1 MIVFFHFGALSIYR
15 RCSESSRI
23 FPSAMTTP
31 LVFALLVNVIE
42 GAAPRACARANERA
56 LSAPDQSACSGA
68 NGRSNADAFGR
79 FFLPG
84 FGIASTLRVH
94 IRTRHKA

>member
-1 MIVFFHFGALSIYR
+1 
-15 RCSESSRI
+15 
-23 FPSAMTTP
+23 MTTP
-31 LVFALLVNVIE
+31 LVLALLMNVIE
-42 GAAPRACARANERA
+42 GAAACARARANERA

-79 FFLPG
+79 FFLPC

-94 IRTRHKA
+94 IWTRHKA